1 MNRIL
6 QAARLH
12 VVHPLV
18 ILGVP
23 WLVGLSSYAINEL
36 VWGFGHIADQPGAS
50 NAGTGGILALYIA
63 VLVVFLQSVTQ
74 LFPFA
79 MSLGLSRRVFF
90 AGTAL
95 MAVVQAVVYSLLLVG
110 LTALEDA
117 SGGWWTGLHFVAPLH
132 IDRLPVITQFAL
144 FFFLMLGFMLLGIAI
159 GAVHKRWGAA
169 GMYSLMTGAVLVFGG
184 VAVVLTALGAWTAF
198 GSWFVG
204 TPALALAGI
213 YLAFAAVV
221 SAGLS
226 WTGLRRAVP

>member
-23 WLVGLSSYAINEL
+23 WMVVASSFVINEL
-36 VWGFGHIADQPGAS
+36 IWGFAHVADQPG
-50 NAGTGGILALYIA
+50 NTGGTGGVLALYFA
-63 VLVVFLQSVTQ
+63 VLFVFLQSVTQ

-79 MSLGLSRRVFF
+79 MSLGLSRRAFF

-95 MAVVQAVVYSLLLVG
+95 MALAQAIGYALVLTV
-110 LTALEDA
+110 LTAVEDA
-117 SGGWWTGLHFVAPLH
+117 SGGWGTGLHFVAPVG
-132 IDRLPVITQFAL
+132 INELPVLAQFGL
-144 FFFLMLGFMLLGIAI
+144 FFCLMLGFMLIGIAI
-159 GAVHKRWGAA
+159 GAVQKRWAAVGLYALLIGA
-169 GMYSLMTGAVLVFGG
+169 LLLFGG
-184 VAVVLTALGAWTAF
+184 AAVVLTALGAWTAF

-213 YLAFAAVV
+213 YLAFAAVL
-221 SAGLS
+221 SAALS